1 VDLRS
6 SEQIPRGG
14 WFIALTFGIVA
25 VVATAFVWAGLSL
38 TDLLSVLRRH

>member
-1 VDLRS
+1 MDLRS

-14 WFIALTFGIVA
+14 RFIALTFGILA